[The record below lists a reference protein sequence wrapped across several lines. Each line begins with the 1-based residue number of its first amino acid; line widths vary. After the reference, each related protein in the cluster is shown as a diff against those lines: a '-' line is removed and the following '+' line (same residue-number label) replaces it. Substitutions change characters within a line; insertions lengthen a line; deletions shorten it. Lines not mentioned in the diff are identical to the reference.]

1 MNQCWFPVW
10 VPQGARDLGRGCRAV
25 CGQSFLTCVLVLRL
39 APSSVPGLPASF
51 WAAVQ
56 RAACV
61 SFLHVF
67 SAQQGLPGGPGAGDP
82 RNPFGRC
89 PCPNRWHGPTKM
101 SLALTRSESFSKV
114 QVTLTGGSGPAAAA
128 ARARAEFTNP
138 SACVSGAVN
147 SDGRRPRPQTVLGIF
162 NNF

>member
-1 MNQCWFPVW
+1 MLVSGLGSPR
-10 VPQGARDLGRGCRAV
+10 GAGPGRRLPGRLRAE
-25 CGQSFLTCVLVLRL
+25 SFLTSVLVLRL

-61 SFLHVF
+61 SFSHVF
-67 SAQQGLPGGPGAGDP
+67 SAQQGLPRGPGAGDP

-89 PCPNRWHGPTKM
+89 PCPNRWHGPIKM
-101 SLALTRSESFSKV
+101 SFALMRSESFSKV
-114 QVTLTGGSGPAAAA
+114 QVTLTGGPGPAAAA
-128 ARARAEFTNP
+128 AGARVEFTNP

-147 SDGRRPRPQTVLGIF
+147 SDGLRPRPQTVLGIF